1 MVNIKHFTS
10 FGVFLGLYILS
21 MGQATAADLPE
32 PYVAFYGG
40 VTVPQPFQDVRT
52 FGESTGLK
60 LSNLDLARS
69 AVYGAKLGMFQ
80 PDPISWL
87 GIETEFFYSN
97 PHVRQQDITFTAPGV
112 LTKTENFA
120 GAHIRVAAWAVNWIV
135 RYPGERF
142 QPYAGG
148 GPGIY
153 WGRISGNES
162 DPAFGTASDTS
173 LGLNALAGTRF
184 LLTKKIGLFAEYKY
198 NRATFDF
205 GGNVSLHVLYQAHH
219 FVGGLSLH
227 F

>member
-1 MVNIKHFTS
+1 
-10 FGVFLGLYILS
+10 

-40 VTVPQPFQDVRT
+40 VTVPEALQDTRGIGT
-52 FGESTGLK
+52 TSAAK
-60 LSNLDLARS
+60 LTDLDLTRS
-69 AVYGAKLGMFQ
+69 GIYGIKLGLVQ
-80 PDPISWL
+80 PDPLDWL
-87 GIETEFFYSN
+87 AIETEFFYSN
-97 PHVRQQDITFTAPGV
+97 PHVKQQDITFTAPGV
-112 LTKTENFA
+112 LTRTENFA